1 MFICHQMMTGV
12 LNALRYISFCDD
24 NSTFVPRDI
33 VVGVRRVTFLSSD
46 IAVGVRQASFLL
58 SGIVVGRRQL
68 HFCA

>member
-12 LNALRYISFCDD
+12 LYTLRYISFCDD

-33 VVGVRRVTFLSSD
+33 VVGVRRVTFLPSD

-58 SGIVVGRRQL
+58 SGIIVGVRQL